1 MATPSHLRSLQAV
14 ELTIRKGSL
23 KAAADELAITPAAL
37 GQRIKSLEGFLGF
50 DLLVRGRSGIRP
62 TRELEAALAHLGAA
76 FRELE
81 TVTQILDFQR
91 VHEIHIVADTDW
103 AELWLKPRL
112 PQFQKIHPNTLFC
125 INGVGDVP
133 VRLGQAD
140 CEIWFGDV
148 RGEDQEVE
156 LFADYLLPVSSP
168 ENTERISALPKA
180 KRLEGFPLL
189 HLDCYTRVSNA
200 IGWPEW
206 VKRHG
211 YRQTGAGRGIRYGR
225 VVNALEAVYSDAGLI
240 VCGLSLIQPLLEN
253 GTLSLPFPKSQGIW
267 SEQAYRVAFTER
279 SMRRA
284 QTQEFRDWLLREA
297 ENTRS
302 QLADFGTDSAE

>member
-23 KAAADELAITPAAL
+23 KAAANQLAITPAAL
-37 GQRIKSLEGFLGF
+37 GQRIKALEDYLGF

-62 TRELEAALAHLGAA
+62 TRELEAALAHLSAA

-81 TVTQILDFQR
+81 TVAQILDFQR

-112 PQFQKIHPNTLFC
+112 PKFKQMHPNTLFC

-133 VRLGQAD
+133 VRLGQFD
-140 CEIWFGDV
+140 CEIWFGDI
-148 RGEDQEVE
+148 RGEGQVEE
-156 LFADYLLPVSSP
+156 LFADYLLPISSP
-168 ENTERISALPKA
+168 ENTERISALPEA
-180 KRLEGFPLL
+180 ERLEGFPLL

-200 IGWPEW
+200 FGWPEW

-211 YRQTGAGRGIRYGR
+211 YRQTGAGRGMRYDR
-225 VVNALEAVYSDAGLI
+225 VVNALEAIYSDAGLI
-240 VCGLSLIQPLLEN
+240 ICGLALVQPLLEK
-253 GTLSLPFPKSQGIW
+253 GTLSLPFPTSQGTW
-267 SEQAYRVAFTER
+267 SEQSYCIAFTAAA
-279 SMRRA
+279 MRRG
-284 QTQEFRDWLLREA
+284 QTQDFRDWLLREA
-297 ENTRS
+297 ESTRNE
-302 QLADFGTDSAE
+302 LADFVTNSA